1 MRLSREKMVHLSHV
15 VVQAI
20 EGKEKFPFQKESNDV
35 RLSIFSAIL
44 KFMKIEERVEAD
56 VRKKMQSTKKDMP
69 EGSREW
75 DVQFRKHYEE
85 EWDKI
90 RKVKD

>member
-20 EGKEKFPFQKESNDV
+20 ERREKIKLLKDSNDV
-35 RLSIFSAIL
+35 RLGIFNAIQR
-44 KFMKIEERVEAD
+44 FMKLDSKIETEA
-56 VRKKMQSTKKDMP
+56 RKKISSSKKEIP
-69 EGSREW
+69 EGSRDWE
-75 DVQFRKHYEE
+75 VQFRKYYEE

-90 RKVKD
+90 RKIMD